1 MASETIKFSKVN
13 TLPGTFEGS
22 TIYIVKD
29 SDVSFAEM
37 YISNSSGSA
46 VRRLPTRTDIDTA
59 INSAVAAASNV
70 KVVADIA
77 ARNALAPSIVTIALV
92 IDATGDASVTS
103 GTATYV
109 YDVNNSTWVKISE
122 FESMDFI
129 VQWANISGR
138 PSSSTSAI
146 DDAVTKKH
154 SHANLTVLDG
164 LSDASGDLKY
174 NGNYVDPVLRATDW

>member
-29 SDVSFAEM
+29 SNVSFAEM

-77 ARNALAPSIVTIALV
+77 ARNALAPSIAL
-92 IDATGDASVTS
+92 S
-103 GTATYV
+103 
-109 YDVNNSTWVKISE
+109 
-122 FESMDFI
+122 
-129 VQWANISGR
+129 
-138 PSSSTSAI
+138 
-146 DDAVTKKH
+146 
-154 SHANLTVLDG
+154 
-164 LSDASGDLKY
+164 
-174 NGNYVDPVLRATDW
+174 